1 MRRAFAPHL
10 LSIQNIFNSYNDKS
24 RVIEYK
30 KGAGFTLVEIMIVV
44 GIVAIL
50 ISLAIPNILRSRVIA
65 NEGAALAN
73 LKAVNSACQLYHI
86 DKDSYPSG
94 LSDLVEPN
102 SNPPYIDPTL
112 AAGRKQGYEFIYNL
126 GSQDHFTINANPL
139 FSGLLKSRYF
149 YTDESGVMRWR
160 TDSEAGPDDEIVR

>member
-1 MRRAFAPHL
+1 MRRAF
-10 LSIQNIFNSYNDKS
+10 
-24 RVIEYK
+24 
-30 KGAGFTLVEIMIVV
+30 TLIEIMIVV

-50 ISLAIPNILRSRVIA
+50 ISLAVPNILRSRVIA

-73 LKAVNSACQLYHI
+73 LRTVNSACQLYHI
-86 DKDSYPSG
+86 NNETYPSN

-102 SNPPYIDPTL
+102 SNPPYMDPTL
-112 AAGRKQGYEFIYNL
+112 AAGQKQGYEFIYNL
-126 GSQDHFTINANPL
+126 ASQDHFTINANPL

-160 TDSEAGPDDEIVR
+160 TDSAAGPDDEIVR